1 MLAASQISLLLLLL
15 LLMYVLFIL
24 YLTKIEI
31 DIGTPTDFETM
42 NYVMEIKYVLQK
54 NKKAYFDLKSDTGE

>member
-1 MLAASQISLLLLLL
+1 MLAASQISLLLLL

-42 NYVMEIKYVLQK
+42 NYVMEIKYY
-54 NKKAYFDLKSDTGE
+54 KKIKKRILT